1 MDVPDPRDHQGGG
14 QGGGSPDQEPKPG
27 VRQGQGGW
35 QRHEQPRHPEP
46 RGPQRQPSHGEPLA
60 IDFTTL
66 VMSFASAAM
75 ISMGRVPE
83 PATGTIHRDLATAQ
97 QNIDILTLLQ
107 EKTRGNLN
115 ADEERLMDQILYEL
129 RMSFVEA
136 MKEGQ

>member
-1 MDVPDPRDHQGGG
+1 
-14 QGGGSPDQEPKPG
+14 
-27 VRQGQGGW
+27 
-35 QRHEQPRHPEP
+35 
-46 RGPQRQPSHGEPLA
+46 
-60 IDFTTL
+60 
-66 VMSFASAAM
+66 MSFASAAM

>member
-1 MDVPDPRDHQGGG
+1 
-14 QGGGSPDQEPKPG
+14 
-27 VRQGQGGW
+27 
-35 QRHEQPRHPEP
+35 
-46 RGPQRQPSHGEPLA
+46 
-60 IDFTTL
+60 
-66 VMSFASAAM
+66 M

-83 PATGTIHRDLATAQ
+83 PATGAIHRDLAIAQ

-136 MKEGQ
+136 MKERQ